1 MFFLRGTPHFSNWL
15 IYYWW
20 RSKMFPVT
28 LKTIFGS
35 LQDLFKLLWTEIL
48 KGWLL
53 KIFFVKMK
61 FYDVLKAF
69 WALLWVLLPFYA
81 QNWRVYILTLGAN
94 AVHFS
99 ISPHL
104 SDVVSFESWS
114 SLKSSTEKSSG
125 DMKKR
130 RPYTVKEDIW
140 TFIFYV

>member
-1 MFFLRGTPHFSNWL
+1 MNVWNAPSYIKN
-15 IYYWW
+15 Y
-20 RSKMFPVT
+20 
-28 LKTIFGS
+28 FGES
-35 LQDLFKLLWTEIL
+35 PGPIQIIL
-48 KGWLL
+48 DRDFERLAPEE
-53 KIFFVKMK
+53 FFVKMK
-61 FYDVLKAF
+61 VYDVLKAF

-99 ISPHL
+99 ISPHRF
-104 SDVVSFESWS
+104 DVVSFESWS